1 MANFV
6 WTLALISVGIVT
18 PTIQHIGYFQDET
31 DCQVAESNLK
41 KQDLGL
47 KLKVVCLQIK
57 ALPEPP
63 VPPPAPV
70 VRPPTPVETVGS
82 SDARSKK

>member
-1 MANFV
+1 MANFA

-18 PTIQHIGYFQDET
+18 PTVQHIGYFQDEK

-57 ALPEPP
+57 AAPDP
-63 VPPPAPV
+63 VPTPV
-70 VRPPTPVETVGS
+70 VRPPTPVETINS

>member
-18 PTIQHIGYFQDET
+18 PTIQHIGYFQDEK

-57 ALPEPP
+57 AAPDPL
-63 VPPPAPV
+63 PAPV
-70 VRPPTPVETVGS
+70 VRPPTPVEAVNS

>member
-18 PTIQHIGYFQDET
+18 PTIQHIGYFQDEK

-57 ALPEPP
+57 AAPDPL
-63 VPPPAPV
+63 PAPV
-70 VRPPTPVETVGS
+70 IRPPTPVETTSS